1 MAVRLTAFGVMHRNV
16 HLRCNLGRICSMP
29 VAEVS
34 SCAPATNL
42 AALLVRDGYLFQKS
56 WHPEK
61 TSGDIAT
68 HCGRQLKYGR
78 DDLVHQLTPRV
89 TSGLNHYSGIFG
101 LGAFPFHTDMAHWRE
116 PPRYMML
123 RCVKG
128 HGGVS
133 TDILDSRSILDSV
146 GRSELSR
153 ALVKPRRPLNGLMPL
168 MSLFRPQSAAH
179 DALFRWD
186 DVFLVPAS
194 PAGKHG
200 MALVKVALPSLSRA
214 SIVLENPG
222 DTLWI
227 DNWRVLHGRSKVD
240 GTQTDRLIARAYF
253 GEIY

>member
-1 MAVRLTAFGVMHRNV
+1 
-16 HLRCNLGRICSMP
+16 MP

-34 SCAPATNL
+34 SRAPTTNL
-42 AALLVRDGYLFQKS
+42 AASLARDGYAFQKS

-61 TSGDIAT
+61 TSGDIAH
-68 HCGRQLKYGR
+68 HCGRRLNYGR
-78 DDLVHQLTPRV
+78 DDAVQQLTPKA

-133 TDILDSRSILDSV
+133 TDILDSLSVLDSV

-168 MSLFRPQSAAH
+168 LSLLRPQSAAL

-186 DVFLVPAS
+186 EVFLVPAS

-200 MALVKVALPSLSRA
+200 ISLVKAALPSLPRVSV
-214 SIVLENPG
+214 VLENPG

-227 DNWRVLHGRSKVD
+227 DNWRMLHGRSKVD
-240 GTQTDRLIARAYF
+240 GTQIDRLIDRAYF